1 MAVEARNEN
10 GSLRIFL
17 SGRIDSGNAAQ
28 IEKEILLI
36 LQEQAAEGI
45 IIDAGD
51 LLYISSAGL
60 RVLLRLRKQYAG
72 MRIENASSEVYEI
85 FEMTGFTEMIV
96 IEKAYRT
103 VSVEGCEVIGE
114 GANGKIYR
122 TDPETIVKVYRD
134 PDSLD
139 EIKNERDVAR
149 KAFVLGIPTAIS
161 YDIVKVGE
169 GYASV
174 FELLNAD
181 SMAKLVREH
190 PENIDEYIRL
200 YADLLKLIHG
210 TAVPGGQLPDH
221 RDVGLGWVNK
231 LRGRIDDSLH
241 GKLEKLMAAVPVWD
255 HMLHGDYHVKNVMIQ
270 NGEAILIDMDTLAV
284 GDPVFEFAAMYLGYA
299 GFSELDHTVVE
310 RFMGISWEQ
319 AQYIWQN
326 TLRLY
331 LGTDDERV
339 ITAASDKAR
348 LCCYIR
354 LTRRTMEKDPG
365 NQALIDHCVE
375 RLKEFSNK
383 VSSLSF
389 LE

>member
-1 MAVEARNEN
+1 MAAEGQIENRTAR
-10 GSLRIFL
+10 IVV
-17 SGRIDSGNAAQ
+17 SGRIDTGNAAETERE
-28 IEKEILLI
+28 IRAVLEKGPVDELV
-36 LQEQAAEGI
+36 
-45 IIDAGD
+45 IDAGE
-51 LLYISSAGL
+51 LAYISSAGL
-60 RVLLRLRKQYAG
+60 RVLLRLSKQYPR
-72 MRIENASSEVYEI
+72 MRIENVSLDVYEI
-85 FEMTGFTEMIV
+85 FEMTGFTEMIT

-139 EIKNERDVAR
+139 EIKNEREVAR
-149 KAFVLGIPTAIS
+149 RAFVLGIPTAIS
-161 YDIVKVGE
+161 YDIVRVGD

-200 YADLLKLIHG
+200 YTDLLKLIHG
-210 TAVPGGQLPDH
+210 TAVPKGQLPDH
-221 RDVGLGWVNK
+221 KQIGLGWVEK
-231 LRGRIDDSLH
+231 LKGRIDDTLH
-241 GKLEKLMAAVPVWD
+241 RRLEEMMRAVPARD

-270 NGEAILIDMDTLAV
+270 DGEALLIDMDTLAV

-299 GFSELDHTVVE
+299 AFGALDHSVTE
-310 RFMGISWEQ
+310 RFLGIKWEQ
-319 AQYIWQN
+319 AQYILKT

-331 LGTDDERV
+331 LGTDDEAV
-339 ITAASDKAR
+339 LEKMADKAR

-354 LTRRTMEKDPG
+354 LTRRTMEREPD
-365 NQALIDHCVE
+365 NTAFLEHCMACLE
-375 RLKEFSNK
+375 EYAGK
-383 VSSLSF
+383 VTSLSF
-389 LE
+389 L